1 MLPLCENWYDCLL
14 ITIKSLD
21 RSLKYQLLHRSRF
34 FFCDREG
41 RGGLFWHCVY
51 WFLLRNLTLKPHHAS
66 SRRNKELAEMIKA
79 QWTSYG
85 FDVKLVRYNVL
96 LSFPVE
102 GKINGVALLDGN
114 GSVMF
119 RSANREEV
127 LEPMEQSSDVLRPFS
142 AFSPTGKAK
151 VSRVWHVCNLCS
163 QFYYLQCGVTCNL
176 NKELSILDR
185 LCTDYHNST
194 NIWKEFVSF
203 SFNRVTWFM

>member
-1 MLPLCENWYDCLL
+1 MLNLNFRYVRIGYNCLL
-14 ITIKSLD
+14 IIITSLD
-21 RSLKYQLLHRSRF
+21 CSLKYQLHR
-34 FFCDREG
+34 G
-41 RGGLFWHCVY
+41 RVSFL

-96 LSFPVE
+96 LSFPME

-114 GSVMF
+114 GTVMF

-151 VSRVWHVCNLCS
+151 VSRVWLVCNLCS
-163 QFYYLQCGVTCNL
+163 HFYYLQCNL
-176 NKELSILDR
+176 
-185 LCTDYHNST
+185 
-194 NIWKEFVSF
+194 
-203 SFNRVTWFM
+203 